1 VATANTTQTSFVT
14 ATIIP
19 TSTKKTIATCTH
31 IQVGDIARDRL
42 AGLALEAAP
51 ACGSLTTIV

>member
-1 VATANTTQTSFVT
+1 VATANITQTSFVT

-19 TSTKKTIATCTH
+19 TSTKKTIATCIH
-31 IQVGDIARDRL
+31 IQVGDIATERL
-42 AGLALEAAP
+42 AGLAVETAP